1 MGGEIKRVYLGPNKI
16 ISSLGV
22 STAENYACI
31 DSYSTKISKYNDSTQ
46 ACLIDRDR
54 LDTIDLSVYTFA
66 EQISIIALTDVMDQ
80 SEIVLDNPRTV
91 LILST
96 TKGNIECVHT
106 DFERSYLWSISSK
119 IAAYFA
125 CYNKPM
131 IVSNACISGVAAIVI
146 GSRLIEEGTYD
157 HVYVLG
163 VDVISEFIVSGF
175 NSFKSISPTVCR
187 PYDASRDGLTIG
199 EGCGVVLLTADRA
212 VSESKIV
219 VSGGS
224 LSDDAN
230 HISGPSRTGDGL
242 FCAIDVAM
250 KQANIIAQ
258 EVDYINMHGTG
269 TSFND
274 EMESKA
280 LNEATLTNTPC
291 NSLKPYIGHTFGASG
306 VIETILTAEQMRN
319 NHIFGVKGYANNG
332 VPFELNVSA
341 IHRNKELLHVLKT
354 ASGFGGTNAAIVL
367 SKESVLKQQTKLASR
382 TQIVEI
388 AHVEINPQADKPFAE
403 YIRSEYKTLGE
414 PNLKFFKMDNLSK
427 LGYIASCKLMAGI
440 TLPYTAH
447 RVGIVL
453 SNRSSSLNTD
463 LKHQAMVD
471 QHLPEGTSP
480 AIFVYTLANIV
491 AAEIAIKHKIK
502 GEVSFFINEY
512 KNMDFLSNY
521 SHKLIE
527 NNICD
532 AVIYGWCELL
542 KEDYNT
548 ELKLIKRV

>member
-1 MGGEIKRVYLGPNKI
+1 MEREMKRVYLGPNKI
-16 ISSLGV
+16 ISSLGA

-31 DSYSTKISKYNDSTQ
+31 DSFTTKMSQYNDSTRV
-46 ACLIDRDR
+46 CLIDRNCINVD
-54 LDTIDLSVYTFA
+54 DLKAYTFT
-66 EQISIIALTDVMDQ
+66 EQLSILALTDVISR
-80 SEIVLDNPRTV
+80 SEVVLDNPRTL

-96 TKGNIECVHT
+96 TKGNVECLNS
-106 DFERSYLWSISSK
+106 DFERSYLWSTASK
-119 IAAYFA
+119 IEKHFA
-125 CYNKPM
+125 CYHKPM

-146 GSRLIEEGTYD
+146 GSRLIAAGTYD
-157 HVYVLG
+157 HVYVVG

-175 NSFKSISPTVCR
+175 NSFKSISPTLCK
-187 PYDASRDGLTIG
+187 PYDTSRDGLTIG
-199 EGCGVVLLTADRA
+199 EGCGVVLLTADREL
-212 VSESKIV
+212 SESKIV

-250 KQANIIAQ
+250 KQASITAQ
-258 EVDYINMHGTG
+258 EVNFINTHGTG

-280 LNEATLTNTPC
+280 LNEAALTNTPC

-306 VIETILTAEQMRN
+306 VIETILTAEQMQN
-319 NHIFGVKGYANNG
+319 NHIFGIKGYADNG
-332 VPFELNVSA
+332 VPFELNISA
-341 IHRNKELLHVLKT
+341 HHRNKELLHGLKT

-367 SKESVLKQQTKLASR
+367 SKELVLKQQTKLAPQ
-382 TQIVEI
+382 TQIAEI
-388 AHVEINPQADKPFAE
+388 AHVEINRQADKPFAE

-414 PNLKFFKMDNLSK
+414 SNLKFFKMDNLSK

-440 TLPYTAH
+440 TLPYAAH
-447 RVGIVL
+447 RVGVVL
-453 SNRSSSLNTD
+453 SSRSSSLDTD
-463 LKHQAMVD
+463 IKHQAMVD

-502 GEVSFFINEY
+502 GEVSFFINEH
-512 KNMDFLSNY
+512 KDMDFLSNY

-548 ELKLIKRV
+548 ELKLIKRA